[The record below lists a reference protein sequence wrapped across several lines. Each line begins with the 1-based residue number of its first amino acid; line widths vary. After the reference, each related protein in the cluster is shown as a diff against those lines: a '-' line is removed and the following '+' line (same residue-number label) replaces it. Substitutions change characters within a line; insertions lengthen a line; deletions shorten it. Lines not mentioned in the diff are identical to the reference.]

1 MEPVKLLAL
10 DLDGTLLNAQ
20 KELTPRT
27 RDALYAAAEAGVEVV
42 PTTGRFFTGMP
53 EVIQKLPFLHYAIT
67 INGAQVYD
75 IRENKAVS
83 TAEIPLET
91 ALRVLDY
98 LDGFPVIYDC
108 YQDNWGWMTRS
119 MQENAAAFVPI
130 DHALRMV
137 RSLRTPV
144 DELTAYLRE
153 QNRGVQKL
161 QLFTPDDALRLG
173 LLKDLAERFP
183 SLSVSTSMPCNIE
196 LNDTH
201 ANKGEAIASL
211 AAYLGLPMEATMAI
225 GDGLNDRS
233 MIRMA
238 GVGVAMENA
247 VEDCRR
253 AAKRIAPRN
262 TEDGVAQ
269 VIEELLAAGQIGGAA
284 NG

>member
-119 MQENAAAFVPI
+119 MQENAATFVPI
-130 DHALRMV
+130 DHSLRMV

-144 DELTAYLRE
+144 DELKAYLRE
-153 QNRGVQKL
+153 QNRGIQKL

-196 LNDTH
+196 LNDAH

-238 GVGVAMENA
+238 GIGVAMANA
-247 VEDCRR
+247 APEIL
-253 AAKRIAPRN
+253 AIADE
-262 TEDGVAQ
+262 TTASCDEDGAALA
-269 VIEELLAAGQIGGAA
+269 IERHCVPGRT
-284 NG
+284 

>member
-10 DLDGTLLNAQ
+10 DLDGTLLNSQ
-20 KELTPRT
+20 KELTLRT
-27 RDALYAAAEAGVEVV
+27 RDALYAAAGAGVEIV

-53 EVIQKLPFLHYAIT
+53 EVIQKLPFLHFAIT

-75 IRENKAVS
+75 IREKKAVS

-91 ALRVLDY
+91 ALRVLEY

-119 MQENAAAFVPI
+119 MQENAAPFVPI
-130 DHALRMV
+130 DHSLRMV

-144 DELTAYLRE
+144 DELKAYLRE
-153 QNRGVQKL
+153 QNRSVQKL

-196 LNDTH
+196 LNDAH

-238 GVGVAMENA
+238 GVGVAMANA
-247 VEDCRR
+247 APEIL
-253 AAKRIAPRN
+253 AIADE
-262 TEDGVAQ
+262 TTASCDEDGAALA
-269 VIEELLAAGQIGGAA
+269 IERHCVPGRV
-284 NG
+284 

>member
-1 MEPVKLLAL
+1 MKLIAL
-10 DLDGTLLNAQ
+10 DLDGTLLNSGKVVSRRNFA
-20 KELTPRT
+20 
-27 RDALYAAAEAGVEVV
+27 ALSLAAEQGHVIV
-42 PTTGRFFTGMP
+42 PATGRALRAIP
-53 EVIQKLPFLHYAIT
+53 EQVMAFPFLHYAIT

-119 MQENAAAFVPI
+119 MQENAAAFVPF
-130 DHALRMV
+130 DYALRMV

-144 DELTAYLRE
+144 EELKAYLRG

-161 QLFTPDDALRLG
+161 QLFTPDDALRG
-173 LLKDLAERFP
+173 RLLKDLTEQFD

-196 LNDTH
+196 INDAH

-211 AAYLGLPMEATMAI
+211 AAYLGLPMAATMAI
-225 GDGLNDRS
+225 GDGLNDTS
-233 MIRMA
+233 MIKMA
-238 GVGVAMENA
+238 GRGVAMANA
-247 VEDCRR
+247 CPEIL
-253 AAKRIAPRN
+253 AIADEV
-262 TEDGVAQ
+262 TASCDEDGAALA
-269 VIEELLAAGQIGGAA
+269 IERHCIPGKA
-284 NG
+284 

>member
-1 MEPVKLLAL
+1 MNAVKLLAL
-10 DLDGTLLNAQ
+10 DLDGTLLNSQ

-27 RDALYAAAEAGVEVV
+27 CDALYTAAEAGVEIV

-53 EVIQKLPFLHYAIT
+53 EVVQKLPFLHYAIT

-75 IRENKAVS
+75 IREKKAVS

-91 ALRVLDY
+91 ALRVLEY

-130 DHALRMV
+130 DHSLRMV

-144 DELTAYLRE
+144 DELKAYLRE
-153 QNRGVQKL
+153 QNRSVQKL
-161 QLFTPDDALRLG
+161 QLFTPDDALRG
-173 LLKDLAERFP
+173 RLLTDLAERFP
-183 SLSVSTSMPCNIE
+183 CLSVSTSMPCNIE
-196 LNDTH
+196 INDAH

-211 AAYLGLPMEATMAI
+211 TAYLGLPMAATMAI

-238 GVGVAMENA
+238 GVGVALT
-247 VEDCRR
+247 
-253 AAKRIAPRN
+253 AKYSRKPGFQEKA
-262 TEDGVAQ
+262 
-269 VIEELLAAGQIGGAA
+269 
-284 NG
+284 

>member
-10 DLDGTLLNAQ
+10 DLDGTLLNSQ
-20 KELTPRT
+20 KELTLRT
-27 RDALYAAAEAGVEVV
+27 RDALYAAAGAGVEIV

-53 EVIQKLPFLHYAIT
+53 EVIQKLPFLHFAIT

-75 IRENKAVS
+75 IRKEKAVS
-83 TAEIPLET
+83 AAEIPLET
-91 ALRVLDY
+91 ALQVLEY

-119 MQENAAAFVPI
+119 MQENAAAFVPF
-130 DHALRMV
+130 DYALRMV

-144 DELTAYLRE
+144 EELKAYLRG

-161 QLFTPDDALRLG
+161 QLFTPDDALRG
-173 LLKDLAERFP
+173 RLLKDLTEQFD

-196 LNDTH
+196 LNDAH

-238 GVGVAMENA
+238 GIGVAMANA
-247 VEDCRR
+247 APEIL
-253 AAKRIAPRN
+253 AIADE
-262 TEDGVAQ
+262 TTASCDEDGAALA
-269 VIEELLAAGQIGGAA
+269 IERHCVPGRT
-284 NG
+284 